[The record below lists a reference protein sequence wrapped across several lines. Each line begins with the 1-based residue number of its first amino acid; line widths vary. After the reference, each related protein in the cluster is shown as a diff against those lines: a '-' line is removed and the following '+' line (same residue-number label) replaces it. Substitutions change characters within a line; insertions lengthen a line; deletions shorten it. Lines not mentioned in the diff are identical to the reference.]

1 MIFKKCGKVILATSF
16 FLVCIFLNSS
26 VWSAELEL
34 PLPADAIKTREK
46 SFDIGP
52 TKSLVQF
59 YETALSGDR
68 VNAFYK
74 REMQRAGWVQEKA
87 NYFRKDKYFVGLG
100 IVPGVSKGKKTR
112 FSLATSSIPSK
123 EEILAARKINPDK
136 LNFMPIY
143 PGSIQVFL
151 WDLPT
156 GVSGSYETEDSIK
169 DVVFF
174 YKSGMLNYGWK
185 LYDETPIAV
194 KDVDCPEC
202 KKLNL
207 SAANKDQAKITSTS
221 SRTKMV
227 FRRGDGET
235 CIISMF
241 TVSVGTSI
249 LTQVNQQPKTD
260 PNINFPS
267 KTNILVTYNA
277 NKSINP

>member
-1 MIFKKCGKVILATSF
+1 MILKIKTISLVLFFAVFSFVSILWASD
-16 FLVCIFLNSS
+16 LGV
-26 VWSAELEL
+26 
-34 PLPADAIKTREK
+34 PLPKDAVKVLERSSNFGPIK
-46 SFDIGP
+46 SFTEIYK
-52 TKSLVQF
+52 TSLNKARV
-59 YETALSGDR
+59 LS
-68 VNAFYK
+68 FYK
-74 REMQRAGWVQEKA
+74 KAMAEAGWKQKQEGI
-87 NYFRKDKYFVGLG
+87 FIKDKYMVA
-100 IVPGVSKGKKTR
+100 IVCGSEKNKTGEIE
-112 FSLATSSIPSK
+112 FNVTISNIPTK
-123 EEILAARKINPDK
+123 EEFLGMRKADPDK
-136 LNFMPIY
+136 LIYMPIY
-143 PGSIQVFL
+143 PASEQLFLLELPFGMASAYEADGSIEEVA
-151 WDLPT
+151 
-156 GVSGSYETEDSIK
+156 
-169 DVVFF
+169 FF